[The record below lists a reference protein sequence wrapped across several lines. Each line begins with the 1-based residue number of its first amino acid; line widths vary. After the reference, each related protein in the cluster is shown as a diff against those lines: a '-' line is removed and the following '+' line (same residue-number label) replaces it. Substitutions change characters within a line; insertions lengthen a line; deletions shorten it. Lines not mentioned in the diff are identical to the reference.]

1 MIVLMGGTA
10 QAGEV
15 VYRDDEKHDLND
27 PGTTYI
33 IRCDGTQH
41 KSGNYF
47 SVPANCSSEE
57 NPIVIILENV
67 NRTQADCSP
76 GGSFINIWSGNYVI
90 VKLRGENTVV
100 AGEQSEAGSNDGMA
114 VINVPEG
121 STMKLTSD
129 SGDGSTEGKL
139 TATGGGGKYG
149 GSAIGR
155 EYYYSSGNI
164 IIAGG
169 TINAKGG
176 HCAAGIGSGREGECK
191 SIHQITGGDIT
202 AQGGEYAAGI
212 GAGDNHK

>member
-33 IRCDGTQH
+33 IRGDGTQH

-90 VKLRGENTVV
+90 VKLCGENTVV
-100 AGEQSEAGSNDGMA
+100 AGERARRGPTTAWRS
-114 VINVPEG
+114 
-121 STMKLTSD
+121 STFPK
-129 SGDGSTEGKL
+129 
-139 TATGGGGKYG
+139 AP
-149 GSAIGR
+149 R
-155 EYYYSSGNI
+155 
-164 IIAGG
+164 
-169 TINAKGG
+169 
-176 HCAAGIGSGREGECK
+176 
-191 SIHQITGGDIT
+191 
-202 AQGGEYAAGI
+202 
-212 GAGDNHK
+212 